1 MLFSSL
7 LMGVILI
14 ICGFLVKKYPN
25 LIAGYNTLS
34 EDDKE
39 KVDIENLSSMMKR
52 ALITIGA
59 LIIVMGLI
67 MSLIK
72 VKEHYGLLIT
82 SSIVILGVII
92 MIISA
97 KKFKKKP

>member
-1 MLFSSL
+1 MLFSSFL
-7 LMGVILI
+7 IGVILI
-14 ICGFLVKKYPN
+14 ICGFLVKKHPN

-52 ALITIGA
+52 ALITIGT
-59 LIIVMGLI
+59 LTIVMGLI
-67 MSLIK
+67 MSIIK

-82 SSIVILGVII
+82 SSIVVLGVII
-92 MIISA
+92 MIITA
-97 KKFKKKP
+97 KKFNKKS

>member
-1 MLFSSL
+1 
-7 LMGVILI
+7 MGVILI

-39 KVDIENLSSMMKR
+39 KVDIENLSLMMKR
-52 ALITIGA
+52 ALITISA

-72 VKEHYGLLIT
+72 VEEHYGLLIT
-82 SSIVILGVII
+82 SSIVILGIII
-92 MIISA
+92 MAISA
-97 KKFKKKP
+97 TKFNKKS

>member
-1 MLFSSL
+1 MLFSSFL
-7 LMGVILI
+7 IGVILI
-14 ICGFLVKKYPN
+14 ICGFLVKKHPN

-52 ALITIGA
+52 ALITIGT
-59 LIIVMGLI
+59 LTIVMGLI
-67 MSLIK
+67 MSIIK

-82 SSIVILGVII
+82 SSIVVLGVII

-97 KKFKKKP
+97 KKFKKKS

>member
-1 MLFSSL
+1 MVFSSL

-52 ALITIGA
+52 ALITIGT

-97 KKFKKKP
+97 KKFKKKS

>member
-1 MLFSSL
+1 MVFSSL

-52 ALITIGA
+52 ALITIGT
-59 LIIVMGLI
+59 LTIVMGLI
-67 MSLIK
+67 MSIIK

-82 SSIVILGVII
+82 SSIVVLGVII
-92 MIISA
+92 MIITA
-97 KKFKKKP
+97 KKFNKKS

>member
-1 MLFSSL
+1 MLFSSFL
-7 LMGVILI
+7 IGVILI
-14 ICGFLVKKYPN
+14 ICGFLVKKHPN

-52 ALITIGA
+52 ALITIGT

-97 KKFKKKP
+97 KKFKKKS

>member
-1 MLFSSL
+1 MLFSSFL
-7 LMGVILI
+7 IGVILI
-14 ICGFLVKKYPN
+14 ICGFLVKKHPN

-52 ALITIGA
+52 ALITIGT
-59 LIIVMGLI
+59 LTIVMGLI
-67 MSLIK
+67 MSIIK

-97 KKFKKKP
+97 KKFKKKS

>member
-1 MLFSSL
+1 MLFSSFL
-7 LMGVILI
+7 IGVILI
-14 ICGFLVKKYPN
+14 ICGFLVKKHPN

-52 ALITIGA
+52 ALITIGT

-82 SSIVILGVII
+82 SSIVVLGVII
-92 MIISA
+92 MIITA
-97 KKFKKKP
+97 KKFNKKS

>member
-52 ALITIGA
+52 ALITIGT
-59 LIIVMGLI
+59 LTIVMGLI
-67 MSLIK
+67 MSIIK

-82 SSIVILGVII
+82 SSIVVLGVII
-92 MIISA
+92 MIITA
-97 KKFKKKP
+97 KKFNKKS